1 MTAFGIA
8 SYGIAAL
15 SFLVLTVLLITA
27 WRGRQQ
33 GAHLIVASVATALW
47 AALLA
52 VQSYTGQIPVLVI
65 YIAEAIRGGAWLL
78 ALVAVAGVA
87 APPALARAARVL
99 CVLLLGAAVVLPLLE
114 QLGVAVI
121 NPTLLLSR
129 AGLAL
134 SLLALILLEQ
144 IYRNSSQVARRSLK
158 YFIIGVG
165 TLFAYDLFLYSQTE
179 LLRAVSIDAWVSRG
193 ILNAAAMPLIAI
205 AARRNPEWSLD
216 VFVSRQIVFYS
227 TTILVIGSYLT
238 VMALGGL
245 YVREIGGAWG
255 NIGQIVFFAGAV
267 VVLASLVTS
276 APLRRHTRVF
286 ISKHFYRNKYDYRIE
301 WLRFIAT
308 LSSNEEADVG
318 RTAVHAMA
326 QIFGSPGGFLFL
338 SDETGKKF
346 LPYAAWPMSIDSLQL
361 PASIPADDD
370 LPQFLARKQWI
381 IDTEE
386 FRRTPDMYGN
396 IAIPPWLLEHE
407 FLRIVSPML
416 QLDRL
421 VGFVVLYDPPPPF
434 ELTYEDRDL
443 LKTLGRHV
451 ATHIAQQD
459 ADRRLAESRQ
469 FEAYNRLTAF
479 MMHDLKNSVAQLN
492 LIVANAPRHKH
503 KPEFIEDAMETIANA
518 SDRMTKLIEQLRGS
532 TSADRHVVADL
543 RELTQQAVSRCSYRA
558 PTPQLQP
565 GPPAMVMANAE
576 RLSVVIEH
584 ILRNAQD
591 ATSATGSVTVSIRQ
605 DGREAELL
613 VEDTGVG
620 MDPDFIRNR
629 LFRPFDS
636 TKGAKGMGIGAYQV
650 REYIRLLGGD
660 VEVQSSP
667 GQGTRFAVSLPLSRS
682 QDAAAAT
689 LNGANSSRNRPDQAT
704 ADSPSPM
711 HQISKGEAS

>member
-1 MTAFGIA
+1 MNAFGIA

-15 SFLVLTVLLITA
+15 SFLVLTLLLITA

-33 GAHLIVASVATALW
+33 GGHLIVASAVTAIW
-47 AALLA
+47 AGILA
-52 VQSYTGQIPVLVI
+52 AQSYTGRVPVLVI
-65 YIAEAIRGGAWLL
+65 YLAEAVRGGAWLL
-78 ALVAVAGVA
+78 SLVAVAGIA
-87 APPALARAARVL
+87 APKFLTNAARGL
-99 CVLLLGAAVVLPLLE
+99 CVLLIGAAVVLPVLE
-114 QLGVAVI
+114 HLGIVLV

-129 AGLAL
+129 AGLAM

-179 LLRAVSIDAWVSRG
+179 LLRAVSVDAWTSRG
-193 ILNAAAMPLIAI
+193 ILNAFAMPLIAI

-216 VFVSRQIVFYS
+216 IFVSRQIVFY
-227 TTILVIGSYLT
+227 TTTVLVIGTYLT

-255 NIGQIVFFAGAV
+255 NVGQIVFFAGAV
-267 VVLASLVTS
+267 VVLASLMTS
-276 APLRRHTRVF
+276 AQLRRHARVF

-301 WLRFIAT
+301 WLRFIGT
-308 LSSNEEADVG
+308 LSSTEEADVG
-318 RTAVHAMA
+318 RTAVRAMA
-326 QIFGSPGGFLFL
+326 QIFASPGGFLFL
-338 SDETGKKF
+338 RDETGKKF
-346 LPYAAWPMSIDSLQL
+346 LPYAAWPMSIDSLGV
-361 PASIPADDD
+361 PASIGADED
-370 LPQFLARKQWI
+370 LPQFLAGKQWI

-386 FRRTPDMYGN
+386 FRRAPDFYGN
-396 IAIPPWLLEHE
+396 IAIPSWLLDKQH
-407 FLRIVSPML
+407 LRIVSPML

-479 MMHDLKNSVAQLN
+479 MMHDLKNSVAQLK

-503 KPEFIEDAMETIANA
+503 KPEFVEDAMETIANA
-518 SDRMTKLIEQLRGS
+518 ADRMTKLIEQLRGAR
-532 TSADRHVVADL
+532 SADRPVPADL
-543 RELTQQAVSRCSYRA
+543 RELAQQAVSRCSYRA
-558 PTPQLQP
+558 PKPQLQP
-565 GPPAMVMANAE
+565 GPPVMVMANAE

-584 ILRNAQD
+584 IIRNAQD
-591 ATSATGSVTVSIRQ
+591 ATSETGSVSVSVGHN
-605 DGREAELL
+605 GREARLL
-613 VEDTGVG
+613 VEDSGVG
-620 MDPDFIRNR
+620 MEADFIRNR

-667 GQGTRFAVSLPLSRS
+667 GQGTRFAVSLPLSQS
-682 QDAAAAT
+682 QDASAAA
-689 LNGANSSRNRPDQAT
+689 PDSAVH
-704 ADSPSPM
+704 S
-711 HQISKGEAS
+711 

>member
-1 MTAFGIA
+1 MNAFGIA

-15 SFLVLTVLLITA
+15 SFLVLTLLLITA

-33 GAHLIVASVATALW
+33 GGHLIVASAVTALW
-47 AALLA
+47 AAVLVL
-52 VQSYTGQIPVLVI
+52 QSYTGQVPVLVI
-65 YIAEAIRGGAWLL
+65 YLAEAVRGGAWLL
-78 ALVAVAGVA
+78 TLVAVAGIA
-87 APPALARAARVL
+87 APSMLKTAARAL
-99 CVLLLGAAVVLPLLE
+99 CVLLLAAAVVLPLLE
-114 QLGVAVI
+114 HFGIALI

-158 YFIIGVG
+158 FFIIGVG

-179 LLRAVSIDAWVSRG
+179 LLRAVSIDAWTSRG
-193 ILNAAAMPLIAI
+193 ILNAFAMPLIAI

-216 VFVSRQIVFYS
+216 VFVSRQIVFY
-227 TTILVIGSYLT
+227 TTSVLVVGSYLT
-238 VMALGGL
+238 VMALGGF

-255 NIGQIVFFAGAV
+255 NVGQIVFFAGAV

-276 APLRRHTRVF
+276 ASLRRHTRVF
-286 ISKHFYRNKYDYRIE
+286 LSKHFYRNKYDYRVE
-301 WLRFIAT
+301 WLRFIGT
-308 LSSNEEADVG
+308 LSSTEDDDVG
-318 RTAVHAMA
+318 RTALRAMA
-326 QIFGSPGGFLFL
+326 QIFASPGGFLFL

-346 LPYAAWPMSIDSLQL
+346 LPYAAWPMSVDSLGL
-361 PASIPADDD
+361 PASLSADDD
-370 LPQFLARKQWI
+370 LTQFLARKQWI

-386 FRRTPDMYGN
+386 FRRSPDFYGN
-396 IAIPPWLLEHE
+396 IAVPQWLLEHRQ
-407 FLRIVSPML
+407 LRIVSPML

-479 MMHDLKNSVAQLN
+479 MMHDLKNSVAQLK

-503 KPEFIEDAMETIANA
+503 NPEFVDDAVATIANTA
-518 SDRMTKLIEQLRGS
+518 ERMTKLIEQLRGS
-532 TSADRHVVADL
+532 TSADRHVPADL
-543 RELTQQAVSRCSYRA
+543 RELAQQAVSRCSYRA
-558 PTPQLQP
+558 PKPQLQGGSP
-565 GPPAMVMANAE
+565 VMVLANAE

-584 ILRNAQD
+584 IIRNAQD
-591 ATSATGSVTVSIRQ
+591 ATSETGSVSVSVGQ
-605 DGREAELL
+605 NGREAQLL
-613 VEDTGVG
+613 VEDTGAG
-620 MDPDFIRNR
+620 MDADFIRNR

-682 QDAAAAT
+682 QDA
-689 LNGANSSRNRPDQAT
+689 PVAT
-704 ADSPSPM
+704 ANAAVS
-711 HQISKGEAS
+711 H